1 MKSIAKFGRRLISV
15 LLVVVVSTLMFLTS
29 PALAANWVTVNQDN
43 VESEVFD
50 SDKTVIVLLVSD
62 AFPEDVKTKL
72 KSEVEKTY
80 GDKYKLAVGSIEQ
93 NGYIYN
99 TIPAPRI
106 YPPFPGI
113 AVVKNGEPLRGTII
127 IPDDPSRSF
136 ELIND
141 IIANS

>member
-1 MKSIAKFGRRLISV
+1 MKSIAKFGRRLVSV
-15 LLVVVVSTLMFLTS
+15 LLVVVVSTLMFLPS
-29 PALAANWVTVNQDN
+29 PAMAANWVTVNEGN
-43 VESEVFD
+43 FESELLK

-80 GDKYKLAVGSIEQ
+80 GDKYKLAVGSAEE

-99 TIPAPRI
+99 TILAPRI

-113 AVVKNGEPLRGTII
+113 TVVKNGRPLQGIYINPNYPSQAFEFINRII
-127 IPDDPSRSF
+127 
-136 ELIND
+136 E
-141 IIANS
+141 NS